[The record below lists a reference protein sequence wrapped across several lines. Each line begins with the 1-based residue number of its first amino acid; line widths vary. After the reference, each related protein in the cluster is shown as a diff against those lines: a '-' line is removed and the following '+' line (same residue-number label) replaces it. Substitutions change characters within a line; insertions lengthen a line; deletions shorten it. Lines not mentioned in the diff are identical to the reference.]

1 MSQPA
6 EELQPT
12 HVERGNERGER
23 NDDAIENDST
33 NNNGGRMR
41 ERKYYYSNHEV
52 MRVSERRKQDR
63 VQREE
68 KRERG

>member
-23 NDDAIENDST
+23 NKDAIENDNT
-33 NNNGGRMR
+33 NNNGGRTR
-41 ERKYYYSNHEV
+41 EREYYYSFHEA
-52 MRVSERRKQDR
+52 MRVPERRKRDR

>member
-23 NDDAIENDST
+23 NKDAIENDNT
-33 NNNGGRMR
+33 NNNRGIEKERESIIILNMR
-41 ERKYYYSNHEV
+41 L
-52 MRVSERRKQDR
+52 
-63 VQREE
+63 
-68 KRERG
+68 

>member
-1 MSQPA
+1 MSSKDDCRSVEKRTRQSTLTRTMSQPA

-23 NDDAIENDST
+23 NDDAIENDNT

-41 ERKYYYSNHEV
+41 EKVLLFLS
-52 MRVSERRKQDR
+52 
-63 VQREE
+63 
-68 KRERG
+68 

>member
-23 NDDAIENDST
+23 NDDAIENDNT
-33 NNNGGRMR
+33 KKNRGRKIERESIIILIMR
-41 ERKYYYSNHEV
+41 L
-52 MRVSERRKQDR
+52 
-63 VQREE
+63 
-68 KRERG
+68 